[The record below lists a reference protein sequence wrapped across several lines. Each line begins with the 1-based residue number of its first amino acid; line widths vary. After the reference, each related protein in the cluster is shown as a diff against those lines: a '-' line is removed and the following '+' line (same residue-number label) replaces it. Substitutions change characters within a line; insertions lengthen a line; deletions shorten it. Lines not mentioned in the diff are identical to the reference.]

1 MSVRLFSLDHFLQSM
16 ELREISSLCNPL
28 RATRAPRHEA
38 TYWTNSPDDR
48 LEPALFLLLIAALMA
63 FSGTF
68 AAQPAFAASG
78 HFILYL
84 MLAIGPFY
92 AVLTVWAILTVI
104 GILRLRQWG
113 RYSILIIGGG
123 LTAINLVT
131 VIFTI
136 LSRAV
141 LSELTPHKSAVDP
154 HITSVITAFMV
165 VLNLLFAAIDIWW
178 LIYFNLRST
187 RDLFQMPTLATADP
201 YGQPLPTAS
210 LPVKSYDGFF
220 SSPERAPAAIKI
232 LGWLLLV
239 SAVCCLPMTLLPF
252 PAFILG
258 FIVPVKASHFLYF
271 AILIIAACIGYGL
284 LKLRNSARFALIAF
298 ALFGIF
304 NMAVALLPW
313 AQNHLRE
320 YTAQIMAQFT
330 TMLPTIPGQTNAT
343 YTNPMEMVVF
353 NSMVESPSTSTFFGW
368 TTGIAPFS
376 QHRRLCP
383 NSFKTTSQ
391 PALGRPV
398 PPQYFHHLTV
408 FTQRYQ
414 CSLGLRS
421 PIKPH
426 IYIKHILPRTPG
438 HGS

>member
-1 MSVRLFSLDHFLQSM
+1 MKRPIGLILSAIVLSL
-16 ELREISSLCNPL
+16 I
-28 RATRAPRHEA
+28 
-38 TYWTNSPDDR
+38 
-48 LEPALFLLLIAALMA
+48 ALFLLLTAALMA

-68 AAQPAFAASG
+68 AAHQPAFAASS

-84 MLAIGPFY
+84 MLAIGAFY
-92 AVLTVWAILTVI
+92 AVLTVWSILTVI

-123 LTAINLVT
+123 LAAINLIT

-136 LSRAV
+136 LSRTV
-141 LSELTPHKSAVDP
+141 LSGLTPQQPAVNP
-154 HITSVITAFMV
+154 HIASVVTAFMV
-165 VLNLLFAAIDIWW
+165 VLYLLFAAIGIWW

-187 RDLFQMPTLATADP
+187 RDLFQMPTLVTADP

-210 LPVKSYDGFF
+210 LPAKSYDGFF

-232 LGWLLLV
+232 LGWLFFV
-239 SAVCCLPMTLLPF
+239 FAVCCLPMTLLPF

-271 AILIIAACIGYGL
+271 AILIICACIGYGL
-284 LKLRNSARFALIAF
+284 LKLRNSARLALIAF

-330 TMLPTIPGQTNAT
+330 AMLPTIPGQTNAT

-353 NSMVESPSTSTFFGW
+353 NSMV
-368 TTGIAPFS
+368 GIAINLYVLWLAYR
-376 QHRRLCP
+376 HRTA
-383 NSFKTTSQ
+383 FTT
-391 PALGRPV
+391 PLPV
-398 PPQYFHHLTV
+398 PEQL
-408 FTQRYQ
+408 
-414 CSLGLRS
+414 
-421 PIKPH
+421 
-426 IYIKHILPRTPG
+426 
-438 HGS
+438 